1 VSACRFPPLFA
12 GFGRAFADFPM
23 TPPPSPLYP
32 RNMIQDSESNPDWFT
47 AQRLVPALVLIVVG
61 GIFLLSNLHMMRV
74 RDIWEY
80 WPVIPMVVGVFRMAD
95 AQDARDRTLGG
106 LLLAGGAIILA
117 NNMGLI
123 PFNVWDLWPLVII
136 GAGVYMLIDRT
147 SGPKFPFGDF
157 TGGKTTSDD
166 SWTYAG
172 NATFSGGRGASR
184 GSWTRHETAF
194 FSGGKRK
201 IAVDDFQAAK
211 YEAIFGGYELDF
223 RGSQILGESAVL
235 EINAIFGGAE
245 VKIPRNWSVVMQGAG
260 VFGAFA
266 DSAEQPDPAT
276 TPNIKRLFVRGAA
289 VFGGVEIKN

>member
-1 VSACRFPPLFA
+1 
-12 GFGRAFADFPM
+12 
-23 TPPPSPLYP
+23 
-32 RNMIQDSESNPDWFT
+32 MIQDSESNPDWFT

-80 WPVIPMVVGVFRMAD
+80 WPVIPMVIGVFRLAD

-106 LLLAGGAIILA
+106 ILLAGGGIFLA

-123 PFNVWDLWPLVII
+123 PFNVWDMWPLLLV
-136 GAGVYMLIDRT
+136 GAGIYMLVDRT
-147 SGPKFPFGDF
+147 TGPKMPIGDAID
-157 TGGKTTSDD
+157 GKTTSHGC
-166 SWTYAG
+166 WTRSAG
-172 NATFSGGRGASR
+172 ASFGGGGGASR
-184 GSWTRHETAF
+184 GSWTRHETAI

-201 IAVDDFQAAK
+201 VAVDDFQAAK
-211 YEAIFGGYELDF
+211 YEAVFGGYELDF
-223 RGSQILGESAVL
+223 RSSQIQGDSAVL

-260 VFGAFA
+260 VFGAFV
-266 DSAEQPDPAT
+266 DSAEQPDPSV

>member
-1 VSACRFPPLFA
+1 MPADIRRFRPCIRRFPNDALRSA
-12 GFGRAFADFPM
+12 
-23 TPPPSPLYP
+23 LYA
-32 RNMIQDSESNPDWFT
+32 RDMIQDSESNPDWFT
-47 AQRLVPALVLIVVG
+47 AQRLVPALVLIAVG

-80 WPVIPMVVGVFRMAD
+80 WPVIPMVIGVFRLAD

-106 LLLAGGAIILA
+106 ILLAVGSIFLA

-123 PFNVWDLWPLVII
+123 PFNVWDMWPLLLI
-136 GAGVYMLIDRT
+136 GVGVYMLVDRAA
-147 SGPKFPFGDF
+147 GPKFPAADIAGARGAS
-157 TGGKTTSDD
+157 TG
-166 SWTYAG
+166 SWTRHG
-172 NATFSGGRGASR
+172 CATFSGGSGASR

-201 IAVDDFQAAK
+201 VAVEDFQGAK

-223 RGSQILGESAVL
+223 RGSQIQGESAVL

-245 VKIPRNWSVVMQGAG
+245 VKIPRNWSIVMQGAG
-260 VFGAFA
+260 VFGAFV
-266 DSAEQPDPAT
+266 DSAEQPDPAV
-276 TPNIKRLFVRGAA
+276 TPNVKRLVVRGAA